1 MEIAADGA
9 PVRTEHAAK
18 EALKNLGLQVMHA
31 DTFFRN
37 DCLIDSLLQSL
48 MHANLVRS
56 SLRTSERDNIA
67 VRVRQHLRH
76 LHLTGPGHDYLSHD
90 EHAAHIFDF
99 LLTNERGI
107 WTDLAEA
114 H

>member
-9 PVRTEHAAK
+9 PVRTENAAK
-18 EALKNLGLQVMHA
+18 EMLRNLGMQVMHA
-31 DTFFRN
+31 DTFLRN

-56 SLRTSERDNIA
+56 SLSTGERDVMA

-76 LHLTGPGHDYLSHD
+76 LILTGPGYDYLSHD
-90 EHAAHIFDF
+90 
-99 LLTNERGI
+99 
-107 WTDLAEA
+107 
-114 H
+114 